1 MTEQN
6 YLACDDCA
14 SRKGFFDCISE
25 EESVILC
32 SNRKKLNFQSGE
44 YLVKQGNAASYIG
57 LVRKGLV
64 KIAFQS
70 REQNLI
76 LSLETT
82 GAFLALPVLFKTK
95 VFPYSVISV
104 GETDCC
110 QFDINNFQQV
120 MRMNGEFAS
129 RVTEHLNDYTL
140 RSIDRLFTLT
150 AKQLHGRFADI
161 LLCLRNRIYGVP
173 QFTLDLTRKD
183 LAEIS
188 NMTSESLSRV
198 IRDFNEDGIC
208 MIEGREVKILD
219 MDKLEKISHLG

>member
-1 MTEQN
+1 MNEQTPI
-6 YLACDDCA
+6 ACDDCS
-14 SRKGFFDCISE
+14 SRRGFFDCITG
-25 EESVILC
+25 EESLILC
-32 SNRKKLNFQSGE
+32 TNRKKLSFQTGE

-57 LVRKGLV
+57 YLRKGLV

-82 GAFLALPVLFKTK
+82 GAFLALPVLFKTR

-104 GETDCC
+104 GETECC
-110 QFDINNFQQV
+110 QFDISNFQQV
-120 MRMNGEFAS
+120 MRKNGEFAS
-129 RVTEHLNDYTL
+129 RITEHMNDYTL
-140 RSIDRLFTLT
+140 RSFDRLFTLT

-161 LLCLRNRIYGVP
+161 LLCLRNRIYRVP
-173 QFTLDLTRKD
+173 HFTLDLTRKD

-208 MIEGREVKILD
+208 QIEGREVKILD
-219 MDKLEKISHLG
+219 MEKLEQISQLG